1 MYCHWLQGGS
11 ELEGSFRPQ
20 PPPVSIHS
28 RMFGDN
34 LRKSLDIFVLSGPSR
49 CQSRKDF
56 FFLTF
61 WLHLSNFL
69 LSLAGIEPSPPLQ
82 WKHVVLTTGL
92 PGKSPE
98 RIIGAA
104 ANRSPVLD
112 SLPVGVGVE
121 DGVWDT
127 VLEALAGSLTILTAC
142 LLLHRPH
149 STPSFSSPLLLL
161 SYSLARSLGF
171 SDIGCMGWEI
181 RPFYFT
187 LCLHSFI
194 NSKTTYEVSLY

>member
-1 MYCHWLQGGS
+1 MSKQKG
-11 ELEGSFRPQ
+11 
-20 PPPVSIHS
+20 
-28 RMFGDN
+28 
-34 LRKSLDIFVLSGPSR
+34 
-49 CQSRKDF
+49 F
-56 FFLTF
+56 FFFNFLVAPEQLLTF
-61 WLHLSNFL
+61 SSRDRTLT
-69 LSLAGIEPSPPLQ
+69 PLQ

-127 VLEALAGSLTILTAC
+127 VPEALAGSLTILTAC

-149 STPSFSSPLLLL
+149 SLFLFPPPPSFLFLSPVIGVFRHRLYGMGNQTLLF
-161 SYSLARSLGF
+161 YSV
-171 SDIGCMGWEI
+171 
-181 RPFYFT
+181 P
-187 LCLHSFI
+187 SFFH
-194 NSKTTYEVSLY
+194 

>member
-1 MYCHWLQGGS
+1 MSKQKG
-11 ELEGSFRPQ
+11 
-20 PPPVSIHS
+20 
-28 RMFGDN
+28 
-34 LRKSLDIFVLSGPSR
+34 
-49 CQSRKDF
+49 F
-56 FFLTF
+56 FFFNFLVAPEQLLTF
-61 WLHLSNFL
+61 SSRDRTLT
-69 LSLAGIEPSPPLQ
+69 PLQ